1 VAGVVAVDLD
11 YLYGGTQ
18 PASQTVRSR
27 QPRLLAARMSVRAN
41 QALADEILTLDPA
54 PFERLEEMP

>member
-1 VAGVVAVDLD
+1 VDLD
-11 YLYGGTQ
+11 YLYGGTA

-27 QPRLLAARMSVRAN
+27 QTRLLASRMHVVAGTARP
-41 QALADEILTLDPA
+41 DELLTLDPA